1 MALNIFAGKVRE
13 GSRSD
18 GIVERGHIL
27 SEVAME
33 RLRRERE
40 RDSRERE
47 RERGRERQ
55 NMRWL

>member
-1 MALNIFAGKVRE
+1 VVLNIFAGKVRE

-18 GIVERGHIL
+18 GIVERGHLL

-40 RDSRERE
+40 RETVERE
-47 RERGRERQ
+47 RERDRT
-55 NMRWL
+55 